1 MRSLGFLVV
10 LIATMFLK
18 GCGVYSFTGA
28 SISPEVNSV
37 QVNYFPN
44 ESDLVNPT
52 LAQEFMNALK
62 EKLSSQTSLD
72 VLNNNGDLVFEGA
85 IRKYT
90 TEPVAIQGDQTAA
103 LNRLS
108 ITVFVKFTNKI
119 EPEQSFETSFTQY
132 REYSSNES
140 LSAVEDGL
148 VEEINTDLVEDIFNK
163 SVVNW

>member
-1 MRSLGFLVV
+1 MRSLTFLIVM
-10 LIATMFLK
+10 IAAFLLK

-37 QVNYFPN
+37 QVNHFPN

-52 LAQEFMNALK
+52 LAREFTNALK
-62 EKLSSQTSLD
+62 EKFSAQTDLD

-132 REYSSNES
+132 REYSSSQS
-140 LSAVEDGL
+140 LAAVEDGL
-148 VEEINTDLVEDIFNK
+148 VEEINADLVEDIFNK

>member
-1 MRSLGFLVV
+1 MRSLGFMVV

-52 LAQEFMNALK
+52 LAQEFTNALK
-62 EKLSSQTSLD
+62 EKFSSQTSLD

>member
-1 MRSLGFLVV
+1 MRSLGFLLV

-28 SISPEVNSV
+28 SISPEINSV
-37 QVNYFPN
+37 QVNHFPN

-52 LAQEFMNALK
+52 LSQEFTNALK
-62 EKLSSQTSLD
+62 EKFTAQTNLD
-72 VLNNNGDLVFEGA
+72 VLDNDGDLVFEGA
-85 IRKYT
+85 IKKYT

-140 LSAVEDGL
+140 LSAVESGL
-148 VEEINTDLVEDIFNK
+148 VEEINADLVEDIFNK

>member
-52 LAQEFMNALK
+52 LAQEFTNALK
-62 EKLSSQTSLD
+62 EKFSSQTSLD

-148 VEEINTDLVEDIFNK
+148 VEEINADLVEDIFNK

>member
-52 LAQEFMNALK
+52 LAQEFTNALK
-62 EKLSSQTSLD
+62 EKFSSQTSLD